1 MGWLYYCGLTDFD
14 VNTINNVNLNNKRKR
29 DYQRSNLMNVDLDDD
44 YESSWTKYVG
54 IDRETREKL
63 KQNQISKIKEQINS
77 SSKQND
83 DLYLKDSQ
91 FKDFLT
97 DEMIM
102 KKIES
107 LKPKKDNINNKNNLS
122 NDLPIFSVKSD
133 NVNHENNDSTESD
146 NNINT
151 QKNYKIPNN
160 KSLKVKIPE
169 FDNIEIPISTKVT
182 FDIEKTIEKNNYNN
196 NKNNNNNSNNNNN
209 NMEKN
214 LFDKRQMGNKN
225 NFNFEDMNINP
236 NPKNYSAQYS
246 NNNCNNNNNNNIID
260 DNLNNIIQQ
269 NSNNNNLN
277 EKDNNKKKD
286 SFPLSSYRSI
296 QISTQSPIQPNINNQ
311 LEKNQIF
318 QVNSI
323 PKIKTEKKNELI
335 NQKRERENNKNVNI
349 FHKEQPLI
357 MNDFNNFNMFQNN
370 NSPINIYK
378 GLTQTPS
385 LFSNHSDLNNSLFKD
400 ELQQFKLENFTSLSN
415 NDMSITN
422 NEISE
427 TYLRNNIN
435 SPVLNQNNINSN
447 NNNNNNSNINNN
459 NNIIDN
465 NLSIVINSNDNNKN
479 ELNDENNKNDKEENS
494 ESKKKNKLIISKKEG
509 KIIIKSVA
517 NKNKVNN

>member
-14 VNTINNVNLNNKRKR
+14 VNSINNVNMNNKRKK

-63 KQNQISKIKEQINS
+63 KQNQISKLKEQINS
-77 SSKQND
+77 STRQND
-83 DLYLKDSQ
+83 DYFLRENQ

-97 DEMIM
+97 DEMIL

-107 LKPKKDNINNKNNLS
+107 LKPKKDNNINKNNMS

-133 NVNHENNDSTESD
+133 NLNHDNNDSTESD
-146 NNINT
+146 NINT

-160 KSLKVKIPE
+160 KSLKVNIPE
-169 FDNIEIPISTKVT
+169 FNNIEIPISTKVS

-196 NKNNNNNSNNNNN
+196 NKNNNNNSNNNN
-209 NMEKN
+209 
-214 LFDKRQMGNKN
+214 D
-225 NFNFEDMNINP
+225 NIL
-236 NPKNYSAQYS
+236 
-246 NNNCNNNNNNNIID
+246 D

>member
-83 DLYLKDSQ
+83 DLYLKESQ

-196 NKNNNNNSNNNNN
+196 NKNNNNNS
-209 NMEKN
+209 
-214 LFDKRQMGNKN
+214 
-225 NFNFEDMNINP
+225 
-236 NPKNYSAQYS
+236 
-246 NNNCNNNNNNNIID
+246 NNNNNNNIID